1 MSSEKVGFAGS
12 SQGLLVG
19 VLERPDHAPLQALA
33 VFAHCFT
40 CGKNSLAAT
49 RISRALAQ
57 QGIATL
63 RFDFTGLGE
72 SEGDFGR
79 GGFSSSVAD
88 IVAAV
93 HWMQSTIGMP
103 ALLVGH
109 SLGGTAAIA
118 AAARLD
124 GIRAVCTLGAPATA
138 DHVLRHFGPTKSEED
153 GQIQVDLGG
162 RAFRIAPAFIEEL
175 QAQAHENPV
184 KGLRAGS
191 YEAAMAASSVRSMVT
206 FRPCMSVCVPARK
219 MSMATEVGA
228 VSMGR
233 ILRIRR
239 RRVIG
244 PGSELP
250 ARGGGRTRASA
261 AAWRAMTGRQVRFRG
276 VTRAVSAPRGHVLV
290 SAGP

>member
-72 SEGDFGR
+72 NEGDFGR

-109 SLGGTAAIA
+109 SLGGRRPSRRLPASTAYGRF
-118 AAARLD
+118 ARWAHP
-124 GIRAVCTLGAPATA
+124 R
-138 DHVLRHFGPTKSEED
+138 RPTMCFVTSVRPSPKRM
-153 GQIQVDLGG
+153 G
-162 RAFRIAPAFIEEL
+162 
-175 QAQAHENPV
+175 
-184 KGLRAGS
+184 RAGS
-191 YEAAMAASSVRSMVT
+191 SLAGWISRS
-206 FRPCMSVCVPARK
+206 R
-219 MSMATEVGA
+219 
-228 VSMGR
+228 
-233 ILRIRR
+233 
-239 RRVIG
+239 
-244 PGSELP
+244 
-250 ARGGGRTRASA
+250 
-261 AAWRAMTGRQVRFRG
+261 
-276 VTRAVSAPRGHVLV
+276 
-290 SAGP
+290 

>member
-153 GQIQVDLGG
+153 GQIQNRFSSANQRLMS
-162 RAFRIAPAFIEEL
+162 RYLYFPEL
-175 QAQAHENPV
+175 TSRSRTSALQL
-184 KGLRAGS
+184 LRS
-191 YEAAMAASSVRSMVT
+191 ISLS
-206 FRPCMSVCVPARK
+206 F
-219 MSMATEVGA
+219 
-228 VSMGR
+228 
-233 ILRIRR
+233 
-239 RRVIG
+239 
-244 PGSELP
+244 
-250 ARGGGRTRASA
+250 
-261 AAWRAMTGRQVRFRG
+261 F
-276 VTRAVSAPRGHVLV
+276 
-290 SAGP
+290 

>member
-153 GQIQVDLGG
+153 GQIQNRFSSANQRLMSRYLYFPELTSRSRTSALQLLRSISLSFFPSNLG
-162 RAFRIAPAFIEEL
+162 I
-175 QAQAHENPV
+175 
-184 KGLRAGS
+184 S
-191 YEAAMAASSVRSMVT
+191 
-206 FRPCMSVCVPARK
+206 
-219 MSMATEVGA
+219 
-228 VSMGR
+228 
-233 ILRIRR
+233 
-239 RRVIG
+239 
-244 PGSELP
+244 LP
-250 ARGGGRTRASA
+250 SCR
-261 AAWRAMTGRQVRFRG
+261 
-276 VTRAVSAPRGHVLV
+276 
-290 SAGP
+290 

>member
-118 AAARLD
+118 AAWWS
-124 GIRAVCTLGAPATA
+124 GAVPVAGGGLAVVSFEDALVWRRVHESSQCLGA
-138 DHVLRHFGPTKSEED
+138 V
-153 GQIQVDLGG
+153 
-162 RAFRIAPAFIEEL
+162 
-175 QAQAHENPV
+175 
-184 KGLRAGS
+184 GS
-191 YEAAMAASSVRSMVT
+191 WS
-206 FRPCMSVCVPARK
+206 K
-219 MSMATEVGA
+219 
-228 VSMGR
+228 
-233 ILRIRR
+233 
-239 RRVIG
+239 
-244 PGSELP
+244 PGEQ
-250 ARGGGRTRASA
+250 GT
-261 AAWRAMTGRQVRFRG
+261 
-276 VTRAVSAPRGHVLV
+276 
-290 SAGP
+290 

>member
-103 ALLVGH
+103 ALLVG
-109 SLGGTAAIA
+109 
-118 AAARLD
+118 
-124 GIRAVCTLGAPATA
+124 P
-138 DHVLRHFGPTKSEED
+138 K
-153 GQIQVDLGG
+153 
-162 RAFRIAPAFIEEL
+162 
-175 QAQAHENPV
+175 
-184 KGLRAGS
+184 
-191 YEAAMAASSVRSMVT
+191 
-206 FRPCMSVCVPARK
+206 
-219 MSMATEVGA
+219 
-228 VSMGR
+228 
-233 ILRIRR
+233 
-239 RRVIG
+239 
-244 PGSELP
+244 
-250 ARGGGRTRASA
+250 
-261 AAWRAMTGRQVRFRG
+261 
-276 VTRAVSAPRGHVLV
+276 
-290 SAGP
+290 

>member
-109 SLGGTAAIA
+109 SLGGNAACIYA
-118 AAARLD
+118 GIRPERIARLVNLE
-124 GIRAVCTLGAPATA
+124 GL
-138 DHVLRHFGPTKSEED
+138 
-153 GQIQVDLGG
+153 
-162 RAFRIAPAFIEEL
+162 
-175 QAQAHENPV
+175 
-184 KGLRAGS
+184 GLRRHHPD
-191 YEAAMAASSVRSMVT
+191 EAPERYANWLDQLRDTPT
-206 FRPCMSVCVPARK
+206 FRSYPDRK
-219 MSMATEVGA
+219 AFA
-228 VSMGR
+228 
-233 ILRIRR
+233 
-239 RRVIG
+239 
-244 PGSELP
+244 
-250 ARGGGRTRASA
+250 
-261 AAWRAMTGRQVRFRG
+261 
-276 VTRAVSAPRGHVLV
+276 
-290 SAGP
+290 

>member
-109 SLGGTAAIA
+109 SLGG
-118 AAARLD
+118 D
-124 GIRAVCTLGAPATA
+124 GG
-138 DHVLRHFGPTKSEED
+138 H
-153 GQIQVDLGG
+153 
-162 RAFRIAPAFIEEL
+162 
-175 QAQAHENPV
+175 
-184 KGLRAGS
+184 
-191 YEAAMAASSVRSMVT
+191 
-206 FRPCMSVCVPARK
+206 
-219 MSMATEVGA
+219 
-228 VSMGR
+228 
-233 ILRIRR
+233 
-239 RRVIG
+239 
-244 PGSELP
+244 
-250 ARGGGRTRASA
+250 RGGCPPRRHTGGLHAGRTRDGRPCASSL
-261 AAWRAMTGRQVRFRG
+261 RSDQVRRG
-276 VTRAVSAPRGHVLV
+276 WADPGRPGRPGVQDRAGLH
-290 SAGP
+290 

>member
-153 GQIQVDLGG
+153 GQIQDIINIKDYLWSSTLGLVG
-162 RAFRIAPAFIEEL
+162 FIG
-175 QAQAHENPV
+175 QATLDPLVLIPPNLEVRRHAEGQFDEAMVEKWQA
-184 KGLRAGS
+184 
-191 YEAAMAASSVRSMVT
+191 
-206 FRPCMSVCVPARK
+206 
-219 MSMATEVGA
+219 
-228 VSMGR
+228 
-233 ILRIRR
+233 IL
-239 RRVIG
+239 
-244 PGSELP
+244 
-250 ARGGGRTRASA
+250 
-261 AAWRAMTGRQVRFRG
+261 
-276 VTRAVSAPRGHVLV
+276 
-290 SAGP
+290 